1 MHISLQAEK
10 IFEIA
15 GWPVN
20 NSLLAGVL
28 ASVMI
33 IVIFWIA
40 ARSLKNKPNSRFG
53 QAVEALIEG
62 ILGAIE
68 DVTHD
73 RSKAVR
79 FFPLLMTLFIFI
91 LLSNWMGLLPG
102 FGSIT
107 ITTHEGA
114 VPLLRGAN
122 ADLNTTLALAVISVV
137 MTQVYAIRELGIVT
151 HLKKYFSSNPIMSF
165 VGILELVGELSKMI
179 SFSFR
184 LFGNIFAGEVLL
196 LVISSLVPIL
206 GPLPFFG
213 LELFVGLIQ
222 ALVFTMLSLV
232 FLEIA
237 SSDHSGHDGAHN
249 SSDQP
254 PESHHGVDDVH
265 NKALGAQ

>member
-1 MHISLQAEK
+1 MNISLQAEK
-10 IFEIA
+10 IFDIA

-28 ASVMI
+28 ASVI
-33 IVIFWIA
+33 IIIIFTLA
-40 ARSLKNKPNSRFG
+40 TRQMVRKPKGKFG
-53 QAVEALIEG
+53 QAVEALVEA
-62 ILGAIE
+62 ILGMIE
-68 DVTHD
+68 EVTHD
-73 RSKAVR
+73 RAKAMR

-91 LLSNWMGLLPG
+91 LLANWMGLLPG

-107 ITTHEGA
+107 IMTHEGA

-122 ADLNTTLALAVISVV
+122 ADLNTTLALAMISVI
-137 MTQVYAIRELGIVT
+137 MTQVYAIRELGVGK
-151 HLKKYFSSNPIMSF
+151 HLSKYFSKNPVLSF
-165 VGILELVGELSKMI
+165 VGFLEIVGEFSKMI

-196 LVISSLVPIL
+196 IVISGLVPIV

-213 LELFVGLIQ
+213 LELFVGLVQ

-237 SSDHSGHDGAHN
+237 SSDHGGHEEAH
-249 SSDQP
+249 
-254 PESHHGVDDVH
+254 ESVDHPSEPVTAAVAD
-265 NKALGAQ
+265 N